1 MIKRYLQAASLLI
14 SAIGL
19 LASAHVVAEE
29 KPTTTLSPFKA
40 DYIAYVFGDDVGH
53 ATLEL
58 KHIAYDQYSLT
69 YGSKVSK
76 FFLTDKRNEHS
87 IFRFNEGVI
96 SPKEYYYN
104 RSGFGSDKQLT
115 VKFDQ
120 DTQSILVDGERLK
133 AWQEEFDNQLFR
145 IDIPL
150 QLAAG
155 NTQMEYD
162 FINYRGEQRRY
173 VIKTVGEEQLQ
184 LPYGTVDS
192 IKMTVDRG
200 SSSRVTY
207 AWFSPSL
214 DYTLVRLQQFK
225 NGEEQGDIKLKSLQ
239 R

>member
-1 MIKRYLQAASLLI
+1 MIKRYLLAASLLI
-14 SAIGL
+14 SATALFTTSVLANPSDDSGL
-19 LASAHVVAEE
+19 
-29 KPTTTLSPFKA
+29 TPFKA
-40 DYIAYVFGDDVGH
+40 EYVAYVFGDDVGY

-76 FFLTDKRNEHS
+76 FFLSDKRNEHS
-87 IFRFNEGVI
+87 IFRFNDGQI
-96 SPKEYYYN
+96 TAKDYYYN
-104 RSGFGSDKQLT
+104 RSGFGSDKQLE
-115 VKFDQ
+115 VNFDEE
-120 DTQSILVDGERLK
+120 SAAIMVDGNRLK
-133 AWQEEFDNQLFR
+133 DWQGEFDNQLFR

-155 NTQMEYD
+155 NNQMEYD

-173 VIKTVGEEQLQ
+173 VIKQVGEEQLQ

-200 SSSRVTY
+200 SSSRITY

-225 NGEEQGDIKLKSLQ
+225 DGEEQGDIKLKSLQ